1 MTCAAGCGGRQ
12 VTVTSECDWVQPI
25 VFTTAEA
32 DAVIDAAPDVA
43 MQIVVHNDQWQEFC
57 G

>member
-1 MTCAAGCGGRQ
+1 M
-12 VTVTSECDWVQPI
+12 TSECDWVQPI